1 MRIQEKIIQKKNK
14 ENNLILLKSEEMKRL
29 KIHII
34 IYLKLRN
41 IILCRTCLIKS
52 YLIHNYLFYI

>member
-14 ENNLILLKSEEMKRL
+14 KKQFNSLEEMKRL